1 MPPPWASLS
10 TSALTRRP
18 CPHVQT
24 RTFLRSPP
32 VAMPPLWAWPSTS
45 FLSLCRDPRALS
57 GRRPPVR
64 AQMHSLQSS
73 REDAPRRAKAAAPAL
88 RHRRTCLG
96 CSWLCTLRV
105 RLRARAS
112 CTRATPLRPARGVPL
127 VPPPPPP
134 RSVRTRDSVGSG
146 PRTRVRV
153 HSVLPSRNQSCR
165 GQWLG
170 SPSRNPCGSEIACPP
185 SGRRAIGV
193 RGRARRKRHGLRG
206 PVRSDGGKFPE
217 RARAGAHPPAFRPML
232 QTGPFDPPQRD
243 GGNRGD
249 SI

>member
-1 MPPPWASLS
+1 MLPPWASPSTSAPTRRPCPHARPRMPQRSPPVAMPPPWASLS

-18 CPHVQT
+18 CPRVQT

-73 REDAPRRAKAAAPAL
+73 REAAPRRAQAAAPAL

-127 VPPPPPP
+127 VPPPSAPSEHAHASPGWL
-134 RSVRTRDSVGSG
+134 RSSHT
-146 PRTRVRV
+146 
-153 HSVLPSRNQSCR
+153 
-165 GQWLG
+165 
-170 SPSRNPCGSEIACPP
+170 
-185 SGRRAIGV
+185 
-193 RGRARRKRHGLRG
+193 
-206 PVRSDGGKFPE
+206 
-217 RARAGAHPPAFRPML
+217 RARALSVTQPKPVVPRPVV
-232 QTGPFDPPQRD
+232 GFSVAKSVR
-243 GGNRGD
+243 
-249 SI
+249 I